1 MDVSVVGATGDI
13 GRQICTQ
20 LIAGGLLTHTSRLQ
34 LVGRADGS
42 SAATV
47 HGLRADLIDA
57 FDERTPLLDVA
68 LAPQDVV
75 ADVVVLAAG
84 RTAPAEVGANTDRT
98 ALAEGNRAVFEQYAD
113 ALAAHGSGREVV
125 IVVSNPVELG
135 VAVLA
140 ERLGRHRVI
149 GMGAWLDS
157 LRFQREIALSLGVRR
172 HRVEGY
178 VGGQHGEKAVPLWS
192 TVRIAGLSRS
202 ERAAAVA
209 RLRQER
215 TLGTFFD
222 EVADARRQLETASAD
237 HVGEAFTLVD
247 SFPPDV
253 RTVTRSF
260 MTHTSGA
267 KTATGTAAATVDLVE
282 TLLDGRQIVVA
293 GQVALSQEVLG
304 DDGEPLPGRVLG
316 VPVILGPDG
325 WTRVILDPLPDDE
338 ARALAESGRAIDR
351 MLDALDIPDT
361 RVAARRVAARRDG
374 GAGRERSAPTGE
386 GRAGDPPARYDV
398 EVEVTDASDPGVVA
412 TLTGVF
418 ADRGVVVDAV
428 ATNPRGSVG
437 ISFRASERLAR
448 SLVRTLERL
457 AMARKVVAHRA
468 ES

>member
-20 LIAGGLLTHTSRLQ
+20 LIADGLLTHTSRLQ
-34 LVGRADGS
+34 LVGRPGGA

-57 FDERTPLLDVA
+57 FDERAPLLDVA
-68 LAPQDVV
+68 LSPQDVV

-84 RTAPAEVGANTDRT
+84 RTAPAEVGANTDRS
-98 ALAEGNRAVFEQYAD
+98 ALARDNRAVFEQYAD
-113 ALAAHGSGREVV
+113 ALATHGSGREVV
-125 IVVSNPVELG
+125 VVVSNPVELG
-135 VAVLA
+135 VAVFA

-157 LRFQREIALSLGVRR
+157 LRFQREIAMSLGVRR
-172 HRVEGY
+172 HRVDGY
-178 VGGQHGEKAVPLWS
+178 VGGQHGDMAVPLWS

-202 ERAAAVA
+202 ERATAVA
-209 RLRQER
+209 RLRQGR
-215 TLGTFFD
+215 TLDTFFQ
-222 EVADARRQLETASAD
+222 EVGDARRQLDAASAVD
-237 HVGEAFTLVD
+237 VGEAFTLVD

-253 RTVTRSF
+253 RTVARSF

-293 GQVALSQEVLG
+293 GQVALADEIVG
-304 DDGEPLPGRVLG
+304 DDGEPVPGRVLG

-325 WTRVILDPLPDDE
+325 WTRVILDRLPDDE
-338 ARALAESGRAIDR
+338 VQALAESGRTIDG
-351 MLDALDIPDT
+351 MLDALDITDLRTAP
-361 RVAARRVAARRDG
+361 RRG
-374 GAGRERSAPTGE
+374 GSAGEKPATEAVEG
-386 GRAGDPPARYDV
+386 GRAGDPIGRYDV
-398 EVEVTDASDPGVVA
+398 EIEVPHASDPGVVA

-437 ISFRASERLAR
+437 ISFRAPERLAR

-457 AMARKVVAHRA
+457 AIARKVVAHRA
-468 ES
+468 D

>member
-20 LIAGGLLTHTSRLQ
+20 LIADGLLTHTSRLQ
-34 LVGRADGS
+34 LVGRPDGA

-57 FDERTPLLDVA
+57 FDERAPLLDVA
-68 LAPQDVV
+68 LSPRDVV

-84 RTAPAEVGANTDRT
+84 RTAPAQVGANTDRT
-98 ALAEGNRAVFEQYAD
+98 ALAQDNRAVFEQYAD
-113 ALAAHGSGREVV
+113 ALATHGSGREVV

-157 LRFQREIALSLGVRR
+157 LRFQREIAMSLGVRR
-172 HRVEGY
+172 HRVDGY

-202 ERAAAVA
+202 ERTAAVA
-209 RLRQER
+209 RLRQGR
-215 TLGTFFD
+215 TLDTFFQ
-222 EVADARRQLETASAD
+222 EIGEARGQLDAASAV
-237 HVGEAFTLVD
+237 HVGDAFTLVD

-253 RTVTRSF
+253 RTVARSF

-293 GQVALSQEVLG
+293 GQVALADEILG
-304 DDGEPLPGRVLG
+304 DDGEPVPGRVLG

-338 ARALAESGRAIDR
+338 ARALAESGRVIDA
-351 MLDALDIPDT
+351 MLDALDVPDPRATSRDRIPASSSPS
-361 RVAARRVAARRDG
+361 AADG
-374 GAGRERSAPTGE
+374 EHPE
-386 GRAGDPPARYDV
+386 DPAARYDV
-398 EVEVTDASDPGVVA
+398 EIEVTRASDPGVVA

-418 ADRGVVVDAV
+418 ADRGVEVDAV

-437 ISFRASERLAR
+437 ISFRAPERMAR